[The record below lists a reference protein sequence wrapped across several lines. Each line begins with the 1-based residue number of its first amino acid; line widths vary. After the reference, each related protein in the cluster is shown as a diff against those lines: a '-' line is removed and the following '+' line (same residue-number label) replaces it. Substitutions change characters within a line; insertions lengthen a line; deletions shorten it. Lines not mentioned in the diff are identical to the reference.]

1 MRNADKIKT
10 VLQQTF
16 QITHLDVI
24 DESYKH
30 AGHSE
35 AARAG
40 GSHFQ
45 VMIVSPDFIG
55 KTLVQR
61 HRMVN
66 DALKAEF
73 ISGMHALAIKAYTPE
88 EKH

>member
-1 MRNADKIKT
+1 MRTADNIKA
-10 VLQQTF
+10 VLQKAF
-16 QITHLDVI
+16 QIKHLEVI

-45 VMIVSPDFIG
+45 VMIVSPDFVG

-73 ISGMHALAIKAYTPE
+73 IDGMHALAIKAKTPQE
-88 EKH
+88 I